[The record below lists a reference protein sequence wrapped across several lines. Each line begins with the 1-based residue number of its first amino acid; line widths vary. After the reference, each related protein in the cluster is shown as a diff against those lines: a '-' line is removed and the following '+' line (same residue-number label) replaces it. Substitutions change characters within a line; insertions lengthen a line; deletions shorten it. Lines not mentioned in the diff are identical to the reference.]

1 MTTAANLNPAMRKAL
16 KRNAARWAHKLAQ
29 KWAPPERIGTMDW
42 ANKHR
47 WMSEVE
53 TARPG
58 KYSIH
63 VTPALALPGGP
74 LEAIDDP
81 NVEEVCCQKSAQV
94 AWTSGVLGNALGR
107 WIDVDPSPIIG
118 LFPKD
123 GAAKEYVAEKFE
135 PMVEATPRLRDKIDL
150 RSRKLQQRQQF
161 KRFPGGFLKLV
172 GSNSPSSVKSTPSPR
187 GFVEEPDDCNLNLK
201 GQGDSILLLKERG
214 KTYGRG
220 RKKYIIGGTPTIA
233 GISSIEAEMQLSDKR
248 RCLVP
253 CHHCGESHE
262 LSFDNLV
269 CPTTA
274 EQPHPIYGAFRPE
287 QTVYACPHCGS
298 EWNDREKNANL
309 RRGSWVATA
318 EFRGVAGYYMN
329 ELLSTF
335 PDSRFAKLMEKW
347 LSAQHNAEQGDF
359 SDLIVFTNSSMGLA
373 YQFKGDAPEVDEL
386 KDRAEEYAE
395 KTIPRGGLLV
405 TAGVDVQHD
414 RLAVVIRAWG
424 RGEES
429 WLIYWGELYGNTMD
443 KTDPVFDELDK
454 LMTTGFEHES
464 GASLRVSAVGI
475 DSSDGHTSDAI
486 YHYVR
491 ARQRHGVMAV
501 KGASLNSENK
511 EIFSRPKV
519 SDDTNRQNTK
529 ADKYGL
535 RPFIVGTH
543 KAKDLIDARIRLK
556 GIGPGRMHWY
566 QDVRPDYW
574 EQLTAEVKAPHPRN
588 PRKRVWQKKAGKP
601 NEALDCEVYALHAAR
616 SCRTHVLRASDWDR
630 LEATLTQTTLFES
643 PAVATAQQPAAPQ
656 RKRRRM
662 RNRSV

>member
-1 MTTAANLNPAMRKAL
+1 MLKAKLKQNAKGWIRKVAE
-16 KRNAARWAHKLAQ
+16 RF
-29 KWAPPERIGTMDW
+29 APPERIGTMAW
-42 ANKHR
+42 ANKYR

-74 LEAIDDP
+74 LEAVDDP
-81 NVEEVCCQKSAQV
+81 NIEEVCCQKSAQV
-94 AWTSGVLGNALGR
+94 AWTSGVVGNTLAR
-107 WIDVDPSPIIG
+107 WIDLEPSPIIG
-118 LFPKD
+118 LFAKD

-150 RSRKLQQRQQF
+150 RSRKLQQKQQF

-172 GSNSPSSVKSTPSPR
+172 GSNSPASVKSTPSPR

-220 RKKYIIGGTPTIA
+220 RKKYLIGGTPTIA
-233 GISSIEAEMQLSDKR
+233 GLSSIEAEMELSDKR

-253 CHHCGESHE
+253 CHHCGEAHE
-262 LSFDNLV
+262 LSFDNLI
-269 CPTTA
+269 CPTDPDQRHA
-274 EQPHPIYGAFRPE
+274 IYGHHRPE
-287 QTVYACPHCGS
+287 RAFYACPHCGG
-298 EWNDREKNANL
+298 EWSDQEKNANL
-309 RRGSWVATA
+309 RRGRWEATA
-318 EFRGVAGYYMN
+318 EFRGIAGYYMN

-335 PDSRFAKLMEKW
+335 PDSRFSRLMEKW
-347 LSAQHNAEQGDF
+347 LAAEHAADEGDF

-373 YQFKGDAPEVDEL
+373 YEFKGDTPEVDEL
-386 KDRAEEYAE
+386 KERAEDYAE
-395 KTIPRGGLLV
+395 MTVPYGGLLL

-414 RLAVVIRAWG
+414 RLAVIIRAWG

-429 WLIYWGELYGNTMD
+429 WLVYWGELYGNPMD
-443 KTDPVFDELDK
+443 KADPVWEEADRL
-454 LMTTGFEHES
+454 LTTGFQHAS
-464 GASLRVSAVGI
+464 GMTLRVTAVSM
-475 DSSDGHTSDAI
+475 DSSDGQTSDAV

-491 ARQRHGVMAV
+491 GRQRHGVMAV
-501 KGASLNSENK
+501 KGASLGGDQR
-511 EIFSRPKV
+511 EIFSRPRI
-519 SDDTNRQNTK
+519 SDDTNRKNTK
-529 ADKYGL
+529 ADKFGL

-543 KAKDLIDARIRLK
+543 KAKDLILEARIRLA
-556 GIGPGRMHWY
+556 GTGPGRMHWY
-566 QDVRPDYW
+566 RDVRADYW

-616 SCRTHVLRASDWDR
+616 SCRTHVMRESEWDR
-630 LEATLTQTTLFES
+630 LEQKMTQTSLFEEPVPTPQA
-643 PAVATAQQPAAPQ
+643 PAP
-656 RKRRRM
+656 RSGRRRGRRVN

>member
-1 MTTAANLNPAMRKAL
+1 MNPAANLNRKMRRAL
-16 KRNAARWAHKLAQ
+16 KRNAARWANKLAK

-107 WIDVDPSPIIG
+107 WIDIDPSPIIG

-135 PMVEATPRLRDKIDL
+135 PMVEATPRLRNKIDL

-298 EWNDREKNANL
+298 EWNDRDKNANL
-309 RRGSWVATA
+309 RKGKWVATA

-395 KTIPRGGLLV
+395 KTIPRGGLLL
-405 TAGVDVQHD
+405 TAGIDVQHD

-443 KTDPVFDELDK
+443 KADPVYEELDK

-511 EIFSRPKV
+511 EIFSRPKI
-519 SDDTNRQNTK
+519 SDDTNSKNTK

-556 GIGPGRMHWY
+556 GTGPGRMHWY

-616 SCRTHVLRASDWDR
+616 SCRTHVLKASDWDR
-630 LEATLTQTTLFES
+630 LEVTLTQTTLFES
-643 PAVATAQQPAAPQ
+643 PAAIHSPQATG
-656 RKRRRM
+656 KRRGR
-662 RNRSV
+662 RVTRKSSL

>member
-1 MTTAANLNPAMRKAL
+1 MSQPTPTNMPLRTALR
-16 KRNAARWAHKLAQ
+16 RNARRWVKRLAG
-29 KWAPPERIGTMDW
+29 KWAPPERITTLEW
-42 ANKHR
+42 ANKYR

-58 KYSIH
+58 KYTVN

-74 LEAIDDP
+74 LEALDDP

-107 WIDVDPSPIIG
+107 WIDIDPSPIIG
-118 LFPKD
+118 LFAKD

-135 PMVEATPRLRDKIDL
+135 PMVEATPRLRNKIDL

-233 GISSIEAEMQLSDKR
+233 GISTIEAEMKLSDER
-248 RCLVP
+248 RCYVP

-269 CPTTA
+269 CPTEA
-274 EQPHPIYGAFRPE
+274 DRHHPIFGTFRPE
-287 QTVYACPHCGS
+287 RTIYACPHCGG
-298 EWNDREKNANL
+298 EWSDQEKNANV
-309 RRGSWVATA
+309 RQGTWVATS
-318 EFRGVAGYYMN
+318 EFRGIAGFYMT

-335 PDSRFAKLMEKW
+335 PDSRFARLMEKW
-347 LSAQHNAEQGDF
+347 LGALHGAEQGDY
-359 SDLIVFTNSSMGLA
+359 SDLIVFTNNQMGMP
-373 YQFKGDAPEVDEL
+373 YEFKGDAPEADTL
-386 KDRAEEYAE
+386 RDRAEDYPER
-395 KTIPRGGLLV
+395 TVPNGGLLL

-414 RLAVVIRAWG
+414 RLAVIIRAWG

-429 WLIYWGELYGNTMD
+429 WLVFWGELFGNTMD
-443 KTDPVFDELDK
+443 KVDPVWDELDK
-454 LMTTGFEHES
+454 LLTTGFEHEG
-464 GASLRVSAVGI
+464 GASLRVSAITI
-475 DSSDGHTSDAI
+475 DSSDGQTSDAV
-486 YHYVR
+486 YQYVR
-491 ARQRHGVMAV
+491 ARQRHGVMAG
-501 KGASLNSENK
+501 KGASLNSENR

-519 SDDTNRQNTK
+519 SDDTNKQNTK

-543 KAKDLIDARIRLK
+543 KAKDLIDARIRLL
-556 GIGPGRMHWY
+556 GSGPGRMHWY
-566 QDVRPDYW
+566 RDVRSDYW

-588 PRKRVWQKKAGKP
+588 PRKKVWQKKAGKP

-616 SCRTHVLRASDWDR
+616 SCRTHVLRASDWDK
-630 LEATLTQTTLFES
+630 LEVTLTQTTLFES
-643 PAVATAQQPAAPQ
+643 PAAVPAQQAAPQ

-662 RNRSV
+662 RNRNV

>member
-1 MTTAANLNPAMRKAL
+1 MNPAANLNRKMRRAL
-16 KRNAARWAHKLAQ
+16 KRNAARWASKLAK

-107 WIDVDPSPIIG
+107 WIDIDPSPIIG

-135 PMVEATPRLRDKIDL
+135 PMVEATPRLRNKIDL

-233 GISSIEAEMQLSDKR
+233 GFSAIEAEMQLSDKR
-248 RCLVP
+248 RCYVP

-269 CPTTA
+269 CPATA
-274 EQPHPIYGAFRPE
+274 EKPHPIFGLFRPE
-287 QTVYACPHCGS
+287 KTIYACPHCGG
-298 EWNDREKNANL
+298 EWNDQDKNANI
-309 RRGSWVATA
+309 RKGSWIATA
-318 EFRGVAGYYMN
+318 DFRGIAGYYFN

-347 LSAQHNAEQGDF
+347 LTAIHSAEQGDF
-359 SDLIVFTNSSMGLA
+359 SDLIVFTNNQKGLT
-373 YQFKGDAPEVDEL
+373 YEFKGDAPEVDEL

-395 KTIPRGGLLV
+395 KTIPWGGLLV
-405 TAGVDVQHD
+405 TAGIDVQHD

-429 WLIYWGELYGNTMD
+429 WLIYWGEMYGNTMD
-443 KTDPVFDELDK
+443 KVDPVWAELDK
-454 LMTTGFEHES
+454 LLTTGFEHES
-464 GASLRVSAVGI
+464 GASLRVSALTI
-475 DSSDGHTSDAI
+475 DSSDGHTSDAV
-486 YHYVR
+486 YDYVR
-491 ARQRHGVMAV
+491 ARQRHGVMAG
-501 KGASLNSENK
+501 KGASINSENK
-511 EIFSRPKV
+511 EIFSRPKI
-519 SDDTNRQNTK
+519 SDDTNTKNTK

-543 KAKDLIDARIRLK
+543 KAKDLIASRIRLK
-556 GIGPGRMHWY
+556 GTGPGRMHWY

-643 PAVATAQQPAAPQ
+643 PAEIPAQPTAG
-656 RKRRRM
+656 RRRGRRM

>member
-1 MTTAANLNPAMRKAL
+1 MNPAMTLNRAMRRKLRKNA
-16 KRNAARWAHKLAQ
+16 KRWVRSVAKRF
-29 KWAPPERIGTMDW
+29 APPERISTLEW
-42 ANKHR
+42 ASKHR

-107 WIDVDPSPIIG
+107 WIDIDPSPIIG

-135 PMVEATPRLRDKIDL
+135 PMVEATPRLRNKVDL

-233 GISSIEAEMQLSDKR
+233 GLSSIEAEMQLSDKR

-253 CHHCGESHE
+253 CHHCGEAHE
-262 LSFDNLV
+262 LSFDNLI
-269 CPTTA
+269 CPVDA
-274 EQPHPIYGAFRPE
+274 EQQHPIYGSFRPE
-287 QTVYACPHCGS
+287 RTTYACPHCGS
-298 EWNDREKNANL
+298 EWSDQEKNANL
-309 RRGSWVATA
+309 RKGKWVATA

-347 LSAQHNAEQGDF
+347 LSAQHTAEQGDY
-359 SDLIVFTNSSMGLA
+359 SDLIVFTNSSMGLS
-373 YQFKGDAPEVDEL
+373 YEFKGDAPEVDEL
-386 KDRAEEYAE
+386 RDRAESYAE
-395 KTIPRGGLLV
+395 KTIPRGGLLL

-429 WLIYWGELYGNTMD
+429 WLVYWGELYGNTMD
-443 KTDPVFDELDK
+443 KADPVYDELDR

-464 GASLRVSAVGI
+464 GATLRVSAVGV
-475 DSSDGHTSDAI
+475 DSSDGQTSDAI
-486 YHYVR
+486 YSYVR

-501 KGASLNSENK
+501 KGASVNSENR
-511 EIFSRPKV
+511 EIFSRPKI
-519 SDDTNRQNTK
+519 SDDTNKQNTK

-543 KAKDLIDARIRLK
+543 KAKDLIDARIRLR
-556 GIGPGRMHWY
+556 GTGPGRMHWY
-566 QDVRPDYW
+566 EDVRADYW

-616 SCRTHVLRASDWDR
+616 SCRTHVLRPNEWDR
-630 LEATLTQTTLFES
+630 LEAALTQTTLFEAPAEPS
-643 PAVATAQQPAAPQ
+643 PQQQAAP
-656 RKRRRM
+656 RRRSRRM

>member
-1 MTTAANLNPAMRKAL
+1 
-16 KRNAARWAHKLAQ
+16 
-29 KWAPPERIGTMDW
+29 
-42 ANKHR
+42 
-47 WMSEVE
+47 MSEVE

-123 GAAKEYVAEKFE
+123 GAAKEYVAEKLE
-135 PMVEATPRLRDKIDL
+135 PMIEATPRLREKVDL
-150 RSRKLQQRQQF
+150 RSRKLQQRQNF

-172 GSNSPSSVKSTPSPR
+172 GSNSPASVKSTPSPR

-233 GISSIEAEMQLSDKR
+233 GLSSIEAEMKLSDQR
-248 RCLVP
+248 RCMVP
-253 CHHCGESHE
+253 CHHCGESNE
-262 LSFDNLV
+262 LSFDNLI
-269 CPTTA
+269 PG
-274 EQPHPIYGAFRPE
+274 EDPDRHHPIYGHFRPE
-287 QTVYACPHCGS
+287 RTVYACPHCGAQ
-298 EWNDREKNANL
+298 WNDQQKNANL
-309 RRGSWVATA
+309 RKGRWVATA

-335 PDSRFAKLMEKW
+335 PDSRFSRLMEKW
-347 LSAQHNAEQGDF
+347 LAAKHAAEEGDY
-359 SDLIVFTNSSMGLA
+359 SDLIVFTNSSMGLP
-373 YQFKGDAPEVDEL
+373 YEFKGDTPEAEAL
-386 KDRAEEYAE
+386 QDRAEEYAE
-395 KTIPRGGLLV
+395 GTIPRGGLLL
-405 TAGVDVQHD
+405 TAGIDVQHD
-414 RLAVVIRAWG
+414 RLAVIIRAWG

-429 WLIYWGELYGNTMD
+429 WLVYWGELYGNTMD
-443 KTDPVFDELDK
+443 KADPIWDELDK
-454 LMTTGFEHES
+454 LLTRGFEHDS
-464 GASLRVSAVGI
+464 GATLRVSAAGI
-475 DSSDGHTSDAI
+475 DSSDGATSDAV

-501 KGASLNSENK
+501 KGASLNNENR
-511 EIFSRPKV
+511 EIFSRPKT
-519 SDDTNRQNTK
+519 SDDTNRKNTK

-535 RPFIVGTH
+535 RVMIVGTH
-543 KAKDLIDARIRLK
+543 KAKDLILESRVNLRGD
-556 GIGPGRMHWY
+556 GPGRMHWY
-566 QDVRPDYW
+566 RDVRSDYW
-574 EQLTAEVKAPHPRN
+574 KQLTAEVKAPHPRN
-588 PRKRVWQKKAGKP
+588 PRRRVWQKKSGQA

-616 SCRTHVLRASDWDR
+616 SCRTHVMKASDWDR
-630 LEATLTQTTLFES
+630 LEATLTQTTLFEA
-643 PAVATAQQPAAPQ
+643 PPVQAVAQPP
-656 RKRRRM
+656 RSRRRGRMM
-662 RNRSV
+662 RNSSV

>member
-1 MTTAANLNPAMRKAL
+1 MNPAANLNRKMRRAL
-16 KRNAARWAHKLAQ
+16 KRNAARWANKLAK

-107 WIDVDPSPIIG
+107 WIDIDPSPIIG

-135 PMVEATPRLRDKIDL
+135 PMVEATPRLRNKIDL

-298 EWNDREKNANL
+298 EWNDRDKNANL
-309 RRGSWVATA
+309 RKGKWVATA

-395 KTIPRGGLLV
+395 KTIPRGGLLL
-405 TAGVDVQHD
+405 TAGIDVQHD

-443 KTDPVFDELDK
+443 KADPVYEELDK

-511 EIFSRPKV
+511 EIFSRPKT
-519 SDDTNRQNTK
+519 SDDTNSKNTK

-556 GIGPGRMHWY
+556 GTGPGRMHWY

-616 SCRTHVLRASDWDR
+616 SCRTHVLKASDWDR
-630 LEATLTQTTLFES
+630 LEVTLTQTTLFES
-643 PAVATAQQPAAPQ
+643 PAAIHSPQATG
-656 RKRRRM
+656 KRRGR
-662 RNRSV
+662 RVTRKSSL